1 METLASRESI
11 KRALIVLLLFF
22 VFGLSVCR
30 AQEPLSF
37 QWRVTGNRNGEIVL
51 RNNTSVPLTAYLFEV
66 TREPCNPIE
75 AIQKT
80 FRGSDAITT
89 LDGNAVQ
96 PFTSRIEDLGA
107 SRCNKDGVSSPVKA
121 TFKAALFA
129 DGLSYGDKEFTDILL
144 QHRKFRLQSIDSV
157 IAALESGPQ
166 GRKTRQEYV
175 ALLEKAG
182 RTADEPRQDLQRI
195 QFSDTDP
202 YQQAIRELTKNET
215 MPLQSEL
222 DRLLAVFRALR
233 AGVENALLKS
243 K

>member
-1 METLASRESI
+1 METLASREPI

-22 VFGLSVCR
+22 VFGLSVCS

-51 RNNTSVPLTAYLFEV
+51 TNNTSVPLTAYLFEV
-66 TREPCNPIE
+66 IREPCNPIE
-75 AIQKT
+75 ANQRT
-80 FRGSDAITT
+80 FRGYDAITT
-89 LDGNAVQ
+89 LDGDAVQ
-96 PFTSRIEDLGA
+96 PSTSRIENLGA

-121 TFKAALFA
+121 TFKAALFM
-129 DGLSYGDKEFTDILL
+129 DGLSYGDKEWIETLM
-144 QHRKFRLQSIDSV
+144 QHRKFRLQSIDTV
-157 IAALESGPQ
+157 IGTLESGSQ

-182 RTADEPRQDLQRI
+182 RAADEPQQDLQRI

-202 YQQAIRELTKNET
+202 YQQAIRELSKNET

-233 AGVENALLKS
+233 ARIENALLRS